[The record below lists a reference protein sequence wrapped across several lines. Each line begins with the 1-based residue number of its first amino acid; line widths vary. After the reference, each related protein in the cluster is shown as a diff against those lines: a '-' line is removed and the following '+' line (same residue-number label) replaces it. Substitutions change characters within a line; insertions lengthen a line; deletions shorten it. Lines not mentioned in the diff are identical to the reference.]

1 MSREKEPI
9 FGIMNLY
16 SAILGQPVRL
26 RAVYSRTAPRLAA
39 FLRAAARRIGLAGL
53 DRDSCAGPPSPE
65 EVIGYRVRRLRI
77 RTNVFAGERAA
88 FDCLAAA
95 CGGLFTWCVLFG
107 IGRNT
112 LTAAC
117 GIILTLFCFAL
128 FRLVLFRREWMR
140 QGEAVERFD
149 AELGFQQRLITLLDY
164 ACRQRKPL
172 LYKTLADDIVSRL
185 GEERV
190 REMRPHRTP
199 LSAYA
204 AAVLALAVLLN
215 VALTLS
221 APEPGHALAAAVEE
235 PAAGSGGGPEG
246 EHAHSGAETCL
257 AGDESGRLNAVGRT
271 GDRLAQLFSLKESA
285 AGPVSGGKLASLTP
299 EGGWPGPA
307 APLMRLLRPFS
318 RGAEPGKEGS
328 GGPKGT
334 GWMDTAAGRS
344 AAPPAAPPVKAARGT
359 GSMRDSL
366 SQASRMA
373 EGSKEQSF
381 PEGAGS
387 KAQCRKEVASVS
399 LPAEEGAVKPSSCK
413 KAGGKKQSGKR
424 ASCDEKEKGGTLKQE
439 SSCKKGAPAAKTGQ
453 PDGDADEGF
462 PTDQSGNAGE
472 GFPTG
477 QAGAKDA
484 TGGRFAVNS
493 CVKGGVPSEGGG
505 SPGPKRDYE
514 SVTDVGEK
522 SSGAGTRPGRKR
534 GSGTPETPPAEA
546 GENLHIALRGQS
558 REAAR
563 GTRRLTL
570 SPGDA
575 AADSGEV
582 LRPSVGIAADARLS
596 AEQAEEDAIETAA
609 IPLEYK
615 AIIKHIQL
623 KEEQE
628 EEGSN
633 DAEADRGD

>member
-1 MSREKEPI
+1 
-9 FGIMNLY
+9 MNIY

-53 DRDSCAGPPSPE
+53 DRDSCAVPPSPE

-95 CGGLFTWCVLFG
+95 CAGLFTWCVLFG

-112 LTAAC
+112 LTVAC
-117 GIILTLFCFAL
+117 GIVLTLFCFAL

-140 QGEAVERFD
+140 QGEAVERLD

-164 ACRQRKPL
+164 ACRRRQPL

-204 AAVLALAVLLN
+204 AAVLVLAVLLN
-215 VALTLS
+215 VVLTLS

-246 EHAHSGAETCL
+246 EHAPFGAETCL

-271 GDRLAQLFSLKESA
+271 GERLAQLFSLKESSA
-285 AGPVSGGKLASLTP
+285 EPVSGGKLASLTP

-307 APLMRLLRPFS
+307 APLMRLLHPFS
-318 RGAEPGKEGS
+318 RGAEPGKEGNS
-328 GGPKGT
+328 DSEGGGGPKGT

-344 AAPPAAPPVKAARGT
+344 ASPPAALLVKAARGT
-359 GSMRDSL
+359 GGMRDSP
-366 SQASRMA
+366 SQAYRMA
-373 EGSKEQSF
+373 EGSKKQSF

-387 KAQCRKEVASVS
+387 KAQCRKEVASVL
-399 LPAEEGAVKPSSCK
+399 LPAAEGAVKPSSCK
-413 KAGGKKQSGKR
+413 KAGGEKQNGKR
-424 ASCDEKEKGGTLKQE
+424 ASCDKKEKGGTLKQA
-439 SSCKKGAPAAKTGQ
+439 SSCKRVPPGVGREGGERSMAGSGSTAGR
-453 PDGDADEGF
+453 GF
-462 PTDQSGNAGE
+462 PG
-472 GFPTG
+472 
-477 QAGAKDA
+477 
-484 TGGRFAVNS
+484 NS
-493 CVKGGVPSEGGG
+493 CVKGGATPAGGG
-505 SPGPKRDYE
+505 SSGPKRDRE

-522 SSGAGTRPGRKR
+522 SLGAGTRPGRKR
-534 GSGTPETPPAEA
+534 GAGTPETPPAEA
-546 GENLHIALRGQS
+546 GDNLHIALRGQS
-558 REAAR
+558 RESAR

-575 AADSGEV
+575 APDSGEV
-582 LRPSVGIAADARLS
+582 LRPSVSIAAAARLS
-596 AEQAEEDAIETAA
+596 EEQAEEDAIETAA

-628 EEGSN
+628 EEGIN
-633 DAEADRGD
+633 DAEAGRGD